1 MIQISPKMSLTINKE
16 INRIKANTGLQVHS
30 KVHSKVWA
38 PIHDLFV
45 DHVLRSRRVIDLVGW
60 GIQSEVTRQ
69 GLS

>member
-16 INRIKANTGLQVHS
+16 IHRIKANTGLQVHS
-30 KVHSKVWA
+30 KVWS